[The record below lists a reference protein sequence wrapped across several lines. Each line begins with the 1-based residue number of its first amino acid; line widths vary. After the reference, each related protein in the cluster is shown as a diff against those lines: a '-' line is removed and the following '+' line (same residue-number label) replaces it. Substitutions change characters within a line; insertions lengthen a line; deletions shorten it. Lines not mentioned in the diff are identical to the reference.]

1 MFYAFAVIA
10 SFFFLE
16 DLVLHWSQ
24 YLDKHT
30 THFSAEITT
39 VEYDSETSKIL
50 KWNMN
55 HKVVRHGDLWNIQ
68 FTRAAA
74 NEPFKFGA
82 LVAATDDQ
90 VCEGYLNFSN
100 PDDPLEKGL
109 HRWSGYMARSTGSDE
124 MISNGLWDLRYVIG
138 FADWDELKATT
149 KLITES
155 KSKDN
160 DTTLITGRLEQ
171 DTIKLWFGKHPC
183 PSKMELLQTRKS
195 PNGQNKTIATRIDEI
210 QWQEDADLPT
220 QFRISVTQNA
230 QGTISDRY
238 AIVSIK
244 QLERESLSRDKL
256 KFPII
261 PKNGTKVNCLDL
273 ASQAIFK
280 DGRIVPVEP
289 SRPEIEFTQSSNRGW
304 ITVVSLL
311 AITLS
316 ALLIL
321 RRRFTQ

>member
-16 DLVLHWSQ
+16 DLVQQWSQ

-30 THFSAEITT
+30 TNFSAEITT
-39 VEYDSETSKIL
+39 AEYDSETSKIL
-50 KWNMN
+50 TWNMN
-55 HKVVRHGDLWNIQ
+55 HKVVRNGGLWNIQ

-100 PDDPLEKGL
+100 PDDPLEKGQ
-109 HRWSGYMARSTGSDE
+109 HRWSGYMARNAASDG
-124 MISNGLWDLRYVIG
+124 MISMGLWDFRYVIG
-138 FADWDELKATT
+138 IAGSDDLKATT

-155 KSKDN
+155 ISKDKE
-160 DTTLITGRLEQ
+160 TTLITGRLDE

-195 PNGQNKTIATRIDEI
+195 PNGQKKTIATIVDEI
-210 QWQEDADLPT
+210 QWQKDAAMPT

-230 QGTISDRY
+230 QGKISDRF

-256 KFPII
+256 KFPIT
-261 PKNGTKVNCLDL
+261 PKNGTKVTCLDL
-273 ASQAIFK
+273 ASQTMFK

-289 SRPEIEFTQSSNRGW
+289 SRPEIEFTQNSNSGW
-304 ITVVSLL
+304 LTIVSLL
-311 AITLS
+311 AITLF

-321 RRRFTQ
+321 RRRFAQ